1 MSGRTQK
8 WIGIGTGSAVT
19 VALVCYFAAVGLDE
33 ADKLASVLGLLLGIA
48 SFVIGWLGHTREAT
62 AGQSV
67 QNASVGGG
75 ITQIS
80 GTQGSVRIQR
90 RGVFSAPSS
99 PSPSPTAAGA
109 PENGQAVGGSS
120 VGGHVEQVSDTGGD
134 VHIEQEP

>member
-8 WIGIGTGSAVT
+8 WIGIGAG
-19 VALVCYFAAVGLDE
+19 VAIAGGLVCYFAAVGLDK
-33 ADKLASVLGLLLGIA
+33 ADKLASVLGLLLSIA
-48 SFVIGWLGHTREAT
+48 SFVMGWLGHTRET
-62 AGQSV
+62 TPGQSV

-90 RGVFSAPSS
+90 RGAPSAPSS
-99 PSPSPTAAGA
+99 TSLSPTVAGA
-109 PENGQAVGGSS
+109 PESGQAVGGSF

>member
-8 WIGIGTGSAVT
+8 WIGIGAGSGIT
-19 VALVCYFAAVGLDE
+19 VGLVCYFAAVGLDR

-48 SFVIGWLGHTREAT
+48 SFVMGWLGHTREA
-62 AGQSV
+62 AAAQSV
-67 QNASVGGG
+67 QNTSVGGG
-75 ITQIS
+75 ITQVS

-90 RGVFSAPSS
+90 RGAPSRPPSGPQS
-99 PSPSPTAAGA
+99 PAAAGTS
-109 PENGQAVGGSS
+109 ESRQVVGGSS

>member
-8 WIGIGTGSAVT
+8 WIGIGAGSAIV
-19 VALVCYFAAVGLDE
+19 VGLVCYFAMVGLDK
-33 ADKLASVLGLLLGIA
+33 ADKLSSVLGLLLSIA
-48 SFVIGWLGHTREAT
+48 SFVMGWLGYARENA

-75 ITQIS
+75 VTQVS
-80 GTQGSVRIQR
+80 GTRGSVRIQR
-90 RGVFSAPSS
+90 RGAPTSPSS
-99 PSPSPTAAGA
+99 GPPSSAAGGT
-109 PENGQAVGGSS
+109 PESGQVVGGSS